1 METADKAKHD
11 DGGGGGG
18 GGDDDE
24 KVEITTP
31 KSHSVH
37 WLAVLKKLNE
47 SARSF
52 KMDLDDL
59 SLMEIPE
66 QVLSNIFDHFI
77 KRCFSPFA
85 GICCNGTKNTLHSV

>member
-1 METADKAKHD
+1 
-11 DGGGGGG
+11 
-18 GGDDDE
+18 
-24 KVEITTP
+24 
-31 KSHSVH
+31 
-37 WLAVLKKLNE
+37 
-47 SARSF
+47 
-52 KMDLDDL
+52 LDDL